1 MHKIY
6 EIHDARHTVS
16 LTKDKTG
23 YLLAFEGKTSPCALD
38 PLGNDQYALTYNG
51 HRTICHMAA
60 GPDATFVHLAG
71 RAYRIGRIDPL
82 EEAGQGAN
90 GPRADIA
97 AAPMPGTVIS
107 VHASVGDAVSEGQTL
122 MIVESMKLETTI
134 TAWRDGTIAKIHY
147 AAGGTF
153 PLKAPLVTLE
163 PSQEAD

>member
-1 MHKIY
+1 MRKIY
-6 EIHDARHTVS
+6 EIHGERHTVS
-16 LTKDKTG
+16 LTKNKDG
-23 YLLAFEGKTSPCALD
+23 YLLTRGDKISPCALD
-38 PLGNDQYALTYNG
+38 PLGDHRYALNYNG
-51 HRTICHMAA
+51 HRTICHLVT

-71 RAYRIGRIDPL
+71 RAWRIDRIDPL
-82 EEAGQGAN
+82 EEAGQSAGGA
-90 GPRADIA
+90 RSDIA

-107 VHASVGDAVSEGQTL
+107 VHTSVGDAVQEGQTL

-134 TAWRDGTIAKIHY
+134 TAWRDGIVAEIHY

>member
-1 MHKIY
+1 MRKIY
-6 EIHDARHTVS
+6 EIHDTHHTVS

-23 YLLAFEGKTSPCALD
+23 YLLSLDGKMSPCALE

-60 GPDATFVHLAG
+60 SPDAIFVHLAG
-71 RAYRIGRIDPL
+71 RAYRIDRIDPL
-82 EEAGQGAN
+82 EEAGQGAG
-90 GPRADIA
+90 GPRSDVA

-107 VHASVGDAVSEGQTL
+107 VHASVGEAVQEGQTL

-134 TAWRDGTIAKIHY
+134 TAWRDGTIAEIHC
-147 AAGGTF
+147 AVGDTF

-163 PSQEAD
+163 PAGDAD